1 MKNEIK
7 SEKCTRYLCAFLDE
21 NISKNIT
28 KKCRTAMLKHQRIKC
43 NRKYL
48 TEETT
53 EILVFPYP

>member
-1 MKNEIK
+1 MKTYFKEQQQ
-7 SEKCTRYLCAFLDE
+7 
-21 NISKNIT
+21 
-28 KKCRTAMLKHQRIKC
+28 KCRTAMLKHQRIKC

>member
-1 MKNEIK
+1 MKTYFKEHINK
-7 SEKCTRYLCAFLDE
+7 
-21 NISKNIT
+21 